1 MLIKSALKHGNHCIK
16 WLLKLLIKIIV
27 GLLVENLF
35 CRYFDFLE
43 NFMEY
48 DCYNF
53 ETPSKNTLY
62 TKNTLHKVLCK
73 PEDRV
78 ATEEYRL

>member
-1 MLIKSALKHGNHCIK
+1 
-16 WLLKLLIKIIV
+16 
-27 GLLVENLF
+27 
-35 CRYFDFLE
+35 
-43 NFMEY
+43 MEY
-48 DCYNF
+48 DCHNF

-62 TKNTLHKVLCK
+62 TKTTLHKVLCK

>member
-1 MLIKSALKHGNHCIK
+1 M
-16 WLLKLLIKIIV
+16 

-62 TKNTLHKVLCK
+62 TKTTLHKVLCK